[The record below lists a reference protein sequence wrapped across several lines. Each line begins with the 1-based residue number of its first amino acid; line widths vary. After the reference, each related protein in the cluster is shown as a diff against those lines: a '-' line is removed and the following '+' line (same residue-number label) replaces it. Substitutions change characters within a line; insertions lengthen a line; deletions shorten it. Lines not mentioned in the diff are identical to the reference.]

1 MIYRALDGAFI
12 APRFKYEAVR
22 AGAGLAVL
30 PAFLAD
36 NDPVLARVLP
46 QEARFTRTF
55 WMSMPA
61 EAKHQ
66 ARMQAVWAFLKDVGQ
81 EEGARLRPDRR

>member
-1 MIYRALDGAFI
+1 QC
-12 APRFKYEAVR
+12 EAVK

-30 PAFLAD
+30 PAFVAAR
-36 NDPVLARVLP
+36 DPALQAVLP
-46 QEARFTRTF
+46 QQARFTRTF

-66 ARMQAVWAFLKDVGQ
+66 ARMQAVWGFVRETVQGLQDWINPA
-81 EEGARLRPDRR
+81 P

>member
-1 MIYRALDGAFI
+1 M
-12 APRFKYEAVR
+12 R

-30 PAFLAD
+30 PAFLLAD
-36 NDPVLARVLP
+36 RDPILARVLP

-66 ARMQAVWAFLKDVGQ
+66 ARMQAVWGFLKELGQ
-81 EEGARLRPDRR
+81 GEASRLVPPEFDLPGR

>member
-1 MIYRALDGAFI
+1 M
-12 APRFKYEAVR
+12 R

-36 NDPVLARVLP
+36 RDPILARVLP
-46 QEARFTRTF
+46 TEARFTRTF

-61 EAKHQ
+61 EAKHL
-66 ARMQAVWAFLKDVGQ
+66 ARMQAVWGFLKETVRD
-81 EEGARLRPDRR
+81 EARKLMPEPCN